1 MADKHK
7 VIIRNAS
14 ILDPAAGQLLPDRT
28 ITIEDADIVEV
39 SAAAEASK
47 SVTDDVRVV
56 DARGRVVMP
65 GLIDGHVHVLAY
77 TADLP
82 AAAEQSPF
90 YVAARASQIL
100 RGMLDRGF
108 TTVRDAAGADYGL
121 ADAVSEGYFVGPRV
135 MFGGKALSQTG
146 GHGDGRHRGREML
159 DEAYCAPSHC
169 RIVDGVDAVRKAVRD
184 EIRRGAEHIK
194 LMLGGGIASPTDRI
208 DSTQFSVEEIRAAVE
223 EATAANRYVMGH
235 AYTTRAVNRG
245 LAAGVRSIE
254 HGNLID
260 ESSVSLFR
268 QHDAFYVPTL
278 ATYAALAEEGPAA
291 GLPPES
297 FRKVFEVLDA
307 GLHALELAHRGG
319 VKIVYGTDLLGDMHY
334 RQLTEF
340 ALRAQVQPPA
350 DILRSATTTAA
361 ELLGLAGRIGTIAP
375 GAAADL
381 LVVDGNPLDDVTVLT
396 KPDDALRLIMHGGRV
411 HKNTLDS

>member
-1 MADKHK
+1 MADHHI

-77 TADLP
+77 TANLP

-194 LMLGGGIASPTDRI
+194 LMLGGGVASPTDRI

-260 ESSVSLFR
+260 ESSVALFR

>member
-1 MADKHK
+1 
-7 VIIRNAS
+7 
-14 ILDPAAGQLLPDRT
+14 
-28 ITIEDADIVEV
+28 
-39 SAAAEASK
+39 
-47 SVTDDVRVV
+47 
-56 DARGRVVMP
+56 
-65 GLIDGHVHVLAY
+65 
-77 TADLP
+77 
-82 AAAEQSPF
+82 
-90 YVAARASQIL
+90 
-100 RGMLDRGF
+100 
-108 TTVRDAAGADYGL
+108 L

-194 LMLGGGIASPTDRI
+194 LMLGGGVASPTDRI

-260 ESSVSLFR
+260 ESSVALFR

>member
-1 MADKHK
+1 MADHHI

-39 SAAAEASK
+39 SAAAAASK

-77 TADLP
+77 TANLP

-194 LMLGGGIASPTDRI
+194 LMLGGGVASPTDRI

-260 ESSVSLFR
+260 ESSVALFR

>member
-1 MADKHK
+1 MADQHK

-28 ITIEDADIVEV
+28 ITVEGADIVEV
-39 SAAAEASK
+39 AESAAPLR
-47 SVTDDVRVV
+47 TDDARVV

-77 TADLP
+77 TANLP

-121 ADAVSEGYFVGPRV
+121 ADAVREGYFVGPRV

-194 LMLGGGIASPTDRI
+194 LMLGGGVASPTDRI
-208 DSTQFSVEEIRAAVE
+208 DSTQFSVDEIRAAVE

-260 ESSVSLFR
+260 ESSVALFR
-268 QHDAFYVPTL
+268 QHEAFYVPTL

-361 ELLGLAGRIGTIAP
+361 ELLGMAGRIGTIAP

>member
-1 MADKHK
+1 MADHHR

-39 SAAAEASK
+39 SAAAAASK

-77 TADLP
+77 MANLP

-194 LMLGGGIASPTDRI
+194 LMLGGGVASPTDRI

-260 ESSVSLFR
+260 ESSVALFR

>member
-39 SAAAEASK
+39 SAPAEASK
-47 SVTDDVRVV
+47 SVADDVRVV

-194 LMLGGGIASPTDRI
+194 LMLGGGITSPTDRI

>member
-1 MADKHK
+1 MADHHR

-39 SAAAEASK
+39 SAAAAASK

-77 TADLP
+77 MANLP

-146 GHGDGRHRGREML
+146 GHGDGRHRGREIL

-194 LMLGGGIASPTDRI
+194 LMLGGGVASPTDRI

-260 ESSVSLFR
+260 ESSVALFR